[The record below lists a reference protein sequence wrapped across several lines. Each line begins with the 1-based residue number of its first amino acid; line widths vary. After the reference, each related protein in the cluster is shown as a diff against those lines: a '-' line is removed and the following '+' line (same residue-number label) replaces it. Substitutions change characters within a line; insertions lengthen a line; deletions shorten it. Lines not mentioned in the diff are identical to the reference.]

1 MNISIIYEDS
11 HILVCKKP
19 AGFPVQTKQMGRPDC
34 VSELRNYL
42 YEKEKKEPYLGLV
55 HRLDQ
60 PVQGLM
66 VFAKN
71 KKAAADLSGQVT
83 KHLLCKHYLAVVCGS
98 LSAQKGTLTDY
109 IVKDGRSNTSRIA
122 KEGEKDA
129 KEAILHYQIIAEKEG
144 LALAEIELV
153 TGRHHQIRVQ
163 FAHAGLPLWGDVKY
177 NPEFAEK
184 RAMVALCA
192 YQLGFT
198 HPVTKKQMTYEMRPE
213 GEVFQK
219 LLPEA

>member
-1 MNISIIYEDS
+1 
-11 HILVCKKP
+11 
-19 AGFPVQTKQMGRPDC
+19 
-34 VSELRNYL
+34 
-42 YEKEKKEPYLGLV
+42 
-55 HRLDQ
+55 
-60 PVQGLM
+60 M

-71 KKAAADLSGQVT
+71 KKAAADLSSQVT